1 MTGVNRSW
9 TIDWTTAVNAAPS
22 TTAIA
27 RSTAFARRAK
37 ARNSL
42 NSEPKRPMNFLD
54 FIFIASRWRDSNPR
68 PDDYKSPALPD
79 CATPAWKS
87 KVSEIRLAS
96 ICRLR
101 RMSESSQPHH
111 SASPPG
117 SHYQPALSV
126 VLIIVVLFVAAAFLM
141 LRYVNPAGPTTSTTL
156 PPSQT
161 TTTTH

>member
-1 MTGVNRSW
+1 MNRLNRDQGSQRR
-9 TIDWTTAVNAAPS
+9 DCP
-22 TTAIA
+22 A
-27 RSTAFARRAK
+27 RYSVVPECQDCFG
-37 ARNSL
+37 
-42 NSEPKRPMNFLD
+42 
-54 FIFIASRWRDSNPR
+54 SRWRDSNPR

-87 KVSEIRLAS
+87 KVSENRLVS

-141 LRYVNPAGPTTSTTL
+141 LRYVNPAS
-156 PPSQT
+156 SS
-161 TTTTH
+161 